1 MEEFKN
7 IQQAI
12 DELLKVKSSIKRKNK
27 AKQDQARELFV
38 SVINSLQ
45 MLNVRA
51 SLLYTD
57 LKIDFSSY
65 DESFLEIID
74 ALLMMKFGKDA
85 CEIISFYLWER
96 VNPDGTTN
104 PIFDENENEIPL
116 ENAIDLWNVVQ
127 KLSINK
133 DKWKD

>member
-7 IQQAI
+7 IQEAI
-12 DELLKVKSSIKRKNK
+12 DQLLKVKSNIKRKNK

-45 MLNVRA
+45 MLSVRA
-51 SLLYTD
+51 NILYTD
-57 LKIDFSSY
+57 LKIDYSSY

-85 CEIISFYLWER
+85 CEVISFYLWER
-96 VNPDGTTN
+96 VNPDGSTN
-104 PIFDENENEIPL
+104 QIFDENESEVPL

-127 KLSINK
+127 KLSTNK

>member
-12 DELLKVKSSIKRKNK
+12 DQLLSVKSSIKRKNK
-27 AKQDQARELFV
+27 AKQDQARELFI
-38 SVINSLQ
+38 SVISSLQ

-51 SLLYTD
+51 TLLYND
-57 LKIDFSSY
+57 LKIDYSTY

-74 ALLMMKFGKDA
+74 ALLLMKFGKDA
-85 CEIISFYLWER
+85 CELISFYLWER
-96 VNPDGTTN
+96 INPDGSTN

-127 KLSINK
+127 KVSTGK
-133 DKWKD
+133 DK

>member
-12 DELLKVKSSIKRKNK
+12 DQLLSVKSNIKRKNK

-45 MLNVRA
+45 MLHVRA
-51 SLLYTD
+51 TLLYND
-57 LKIDFSSY
+57 LKLDYSSY
-65 DESFLEIID
+65 DESFLEVID
-74 ALLMMKFGKDA
+74 ALLLMKFGKDA
-85 CEIISFYLWER
+85 CEVISFYLWER
-96 VNPDGTTN
+96 VNPDGSTN
-104 PIFDENENEIPL
+104 QIFDENENEVPL

-127 KLSINK
+127 KLSTSK
-133 DKWKD
+133 DK

>member
-12 DELLKVKSSIKRKNK
+12 DELLKVKSNIKRKNK

-96 VNPDGTTN
+96 VNPDGTIN

-116 ENAIDLWNVVQ
+116 ETAIDLWNVVQ

>member
-12 DELLKVKSSIKRKNK
+12 DELLKVKSNIKRKNK

-96 VNPDGTTN
+96 VNPDGTIN

>member
-1 MEEFKN
+1 MEDFKN

-12 DELLKVKSSIKRKNK
+12 DQLLKVKSSIKRRNK
-27 AKQDQARELFV
+27 AKQDQARDLFV
-38 SVINSLQ
+38 SVVNSLQ
-45 MLNVRA
+45 MLHVRTN
-51 SLLYTD
+51 LLYTD
-57 LKIDFSSY
+57 LKLDYSSY

-96 VNPDGTTN
+96 INPDGTTN

-116 ENAIDLWNVVQ
+116 ETAIDLWNVVQ
-127 KLSINK
+127 KLAINK

>member
-7 IQQAI
+7 IQEAI
-12 DELLKVKSSIKRKNK
+12 DQLLKVKSNIKRKNK

-45 MLNVRA
+45 MLSVRA
-51 SLLYTD
+51 NILYTD
-57 LKIDFSSY
+57 LKIDYSSY

-74 ALLMMKFGKDA
+74 ALLMMKFGRDA
-85 CEIISFYLWER
+85 CEVISFYLWER
-96 VNPDGTTN
+96 VNPDGSIN
-104 PIFDENENEIPL
+104 PIFDENDNEVPL

-127 KLSINK
+127 KLSTNK

>member
-12 DELLKVKSSIKRKNK
+12 DELLKVKSNIKRKNK

-74 ALLMMKFGKDA
+74 GLLMMKFGKDA

-96 VNPDGTTN
+96 VNPDGTIN